1 MYVWFKRTRSKRWK
15 FSIAGNY
22 GEKGF
27 EELERMINSDLSGNV
42 CIAYSE
48 KVKSLAEPAEF
59 DKILNSLR

>member
-1 MYVWFKRTRSKRWK
+1 MK
-15 FSIAGNY
+15 FFHFFIAGNY

-27 EELERMINSDLSGNV
+27 EELERIVNNNPSESV
-42 CIAYSE
+42 CIAFSE